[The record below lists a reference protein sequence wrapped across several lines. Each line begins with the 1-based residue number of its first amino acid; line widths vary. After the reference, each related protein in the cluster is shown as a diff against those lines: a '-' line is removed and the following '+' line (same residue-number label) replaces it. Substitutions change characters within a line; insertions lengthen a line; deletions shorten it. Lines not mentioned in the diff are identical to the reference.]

1 MTARP
6 VVIPMEIES
15 TFNEEQKEYL
25 AGFMLAAA
33 RRGDTFFAGHTA
45 GGLITADPASGTAN
59 LATPAA
65 ENSFGTYFGTP
76 VEDLCKEERIKYEE
90 NPLDI
95 WEKLLAHARE
105 DRFPEGD
112 DIFRFKFYGLFYVA
126 PAQDSFMLRL
136 RTPGGMLTSRQ
147 MRGLAEMA
155 EEWGGG
161 EAHITTRSNLQI
173 RELQPKHIVRVLMKL
188 QELGMT
194 SRGSGADNI
203 RNITAT
209 PTSGLDPQEILDVA
223 PLAQGL
229 NFYILNSRDLYGLP
243 RKFNVAF
250 DSGGGIGVVADTNDI
265 AFVATRVPEG
275 RSVPEGAYLRVQLCG
290 ITGHRQ
296 FASDCGV
303 LIMPEQAVAVDRGDD
318 PRLP

>member
-25 AGFMLAAA
+25 AAFMLAAA

-45 GGLITADPASGTAN
+45 GDLITADPASGATN
-59 LATPAA
+59 LAAPA
-65 ENSFGTYFGTP
+65 ETYFGTP
-76 VEDLCKEERIKYEE
+76 LEDLCKEERIKYEE

-95 WEKLLAHARE
+95 WEKLLAHARD
-105 DRFPEGD
+105 DRFPEGG
-112 DIFRFKFYGLFYVA
+112 DIFRFKFHGLFYVA

-136 RTPGGMLTSRQ
+136 RTPGSMLTSRQ

-161 EAHITTRSNLQI
+161 EAHITTRGNLQI

-209 PTSGLDPQEILDVA
+209 PTSGLDPREILDVG
-223 PLAQGL
+223 PLAQE
-229 NFYILNSRDLYGLP
+229 
-243 RKFNVAF
+243 
-250 DSGGGIGVVADTNDI
+250 IGRASCRE
-265 AFVATRVPEG
+265 RV
-275 RSVPEGAYLRVQLCG
+275 
-290 ITGHRQ
+290 
-296 FASDCGV
+296 
-303 LIMPEQAVAVDRGDD
+303 
-318 PRLP
+318 

>member
-45 GGLITADPASGTAN
+45 GGLITADPASGAAN
-59 LATPAA
+59 LAAPA
-65 ENSFGTYFGTP
+65 EETYFGTP
-76 VEDLCKEERIKYEE
+76 LDDLCKEERIKYEE

-95 WEKLLAHARE
+95 WEKLLAHARDE
-105 DRFPEGD
+105 RFPEGGD
-112 DIFRFKFYGLFYVA
+112 VFRFKFHGLFYVA

-136 RTPGGMLTSRQ
+136 RTPGSILTARQ
-147 MRGLAEMA
+147 LRGLAEMA

-173 RELQPKHIVRVLMKL
+173 RELQPKNIVRVLMKL

-209 PTSGLDPQEILDVA
+209 PTSGLDLQEILDVA
-223 PLAQGL
+223 PLAQAL
-229 NFYILNSRDLYGLP
+229 NFYILNSRDLFGLP
-243 RKFNVAF
+243 RNSTLPSIVAALSAWWPIPMTSPSSRRAYRRAAPCRPAPTF
-250 DSGGGIGVVADTNDI
+250 ARSSAALRGIASSPAI
-265 AFVATRVPEG
+265 AASSSRG
-275 RSVPEGAYLRVQLCG
+275 SRRSLWLQR
-290 ITGHRQ
+290 
-296 FASDCGV
+296 
-303 LIMPEQAVAVDRGDD
+303 
-318 PRLP
+318 